1 MDPSFTHFMFFKNV
15 YAIKDGPI
23 AQFVEEG
30 LIIGCLTITY
40 PKIHEHSL
48 TYIRRKLSVGCDA
61 CEFFTP
67 DDIDM
72 FGCLQCDFF
81 VHRSCIFVP
90 RVIKLTR
97 HSHYLSH
104 VFHIL
109 DDEATCGVCQGRFS
123 SGYGGYACI
132 DKTCDYVL
140 HSTCATYTK
149 VWDGIDVEGEEL
161 EEAKDDVMKNVG
173 SYVKHVSILLPW
185 VLSWVARN
193 AVLPSTK
200 NVLAFHWRWI
210 IRYIAIGFR
219 MNINEGVFTCSVC
232 KQYTSGFIMYQCCQK
247 DCGFTEPFKHS
258 THKCP
263 LYLRL
268 EDNTKSNLCCGCRE
282 DSTSTVA
289 TCTTCE
295 DYYLDFKC
303 LNLPPVVRFKYD
315 THPLYLYIDTEH
327 YKKQLLESERPPP
340 YSWCDVCEE
349 EIHENLLFYVCFDSR
364 TTLHVKCILG
374 RYPYMKPGHTIKEKD
389 VEIQIASNSGACRP
403 KCRLCRSH
411 CRNKLVFKDDDL
423 C

>member
-1 MDPSFTHFMFFKNV
+1 MDTLFDL
-15 YAIKDGPI
+15 YG
-23 AQFVEEG
+23 
-30 LIIGCLTITY
+30 
-40 PKIHEHSL
+40 
-48 TYIRRKLSVGCDA
+48 RRKLSVGCDA
-61 CEFFTP
+61 CEFVTP

-132 DKTCDYVL
+132 DKTY
-140 HSTCATYTK
+140 
-149 VWDGIDVEGEEL
+149 VEGEEF
-161 EEAKDDVMKNVG
+161 EEAKDDVVSSLEEMDDNKKVDHFSHEHGLSRIHVDEECWQLCEACIHPIAVG
-173 SYVKHVSILLPW
+173 TFLGCKECSFALHEECARLPLEMDHPLHRHR
-185 VLSWVARN
+185 VPNEHQRRG
-193 AVLPSTK
+193 
-200 NVLAFHWRWI
+200 FH
-210 IRYIAIGFR
+210 
-219 MNINEGVFTCSVC
+219 
-232 KQYTSGFIMYQCCQK
+232 
-247 DCGFTEPFKHS
+247 
-258 THKCP
+258 
-263 LYLRL
+263 LL

-340 YSWCDVCEE
+340 YSWRDVCEE
-349 EIHENLLFYVCFDSR
+349 EIHENLLFYVCFDCR

-374 RYPYMKPGHTIKEKD
+374 RYPYMEPGHTIKEKD
-389 VEIQIASNSGACRP
+389 VEIQIASNSGACSP

-411 CRNKLVFKDDDL
+411 CRDKLVFKDDDL
-423 C
+423 CFCSYKCIPFYQIFNF